1 MPLSD
6 HSLRELMTPA
16 PAFLYLE
23 REDLPGE
30 SSVHGFLLDFSD
42 ELLLVQTITDFRRD
56 GCCLLRRR
64 DLTDIRCQEYEAHY
78 QQMLEWEGV
87 YPERDLGFSLDLT
100 NWKSAL
106 GDLALAGRWVIAE
119 REVPGDDF
127 FLIGPL
133 VRAGDKT
140 ASIHHFDALGKWD
153 NTPVLFRHAKLTKV
167 VFDSEYLAVWQR
179 HMPSPPAV

>member
-1 MPLSD
+1 
-6 HSLRELMTPA
+6 
-16 PAFLYLE
+16 
-23 REDLPGE
+23 
-30 SSVHGFLLDFSD
+30 
-42 ELLLVQTITDFRRD
+42 
-56 GCCLLRRR
+56 
-64 DLTDIRCQEYEAHY
+64 
-78 QQMLEWEGV
+78 MLEWEGV

-167 VFDSEYLAVWQR
+167 VFDSDYLAVWQR